1 MLECWIVGVLECWS
15 AGVQLLALLWDRYDR
30 CGALHYIEAVT
41 LLEAVALLE
50 AAYSYIYIT
59 WLHFLYISTWILVLH
74 LAAWAACPAWARAC
88 SFSSGWRCSWR
99 GWSSVANVSVRS

>member
-1 MLECWIVGVLECWS
+1 VLECWS

-41 LLEAVALLE
+41 GGRYVTLRPLLEAVTLYWRPLR
-50 AAYSYIYIT
+50 YWRPLSYICIT

-74 LAAWAACPAWARAC
+74 LAAWAACPA
-88 SFSSGWRCSWR
+88 
-99 GWSSVANVSVRS
+99 